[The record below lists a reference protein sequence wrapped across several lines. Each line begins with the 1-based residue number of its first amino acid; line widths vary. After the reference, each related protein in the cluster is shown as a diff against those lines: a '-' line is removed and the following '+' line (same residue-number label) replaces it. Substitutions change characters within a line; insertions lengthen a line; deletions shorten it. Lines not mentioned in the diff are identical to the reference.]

1 MLRAI
6 IAVAGCACA
15 LWATT
20 ARAQTITDRI
30 EQLRTNRQI
39 QHDPDWK
46 GRILG
51 VLHQTPVTIRF
62 VDTPAREAIDALAS
76 TLGIRIVGR
85 YLDDRTGLGIDPV
98 APIDLDAVDEPGL
111 SVLETILEQCSDER
125 APCTWQ
131 LRRGALEVSTKERLA
146 LHGVQEIR
154 YYPVRA
160 VLLDPPNFEGAPDFD
175 LEGALNQMAGGEG
188 GAGAGGSLFDNPGA
202 EPDRPTEAE
211 QARRL
216 ITLITT
222 VIEPDGWARAG
233 GGWGTIR
240 YHDGMLIVRA
250 PDFVH
255 RAIGGYPAPL
265 PMAILRPGRP

>member
-1 MLRAI
+1 MLRVI

-15 LWATT
+15 LLATT

-30 EQLRTNRQI
+30 EQLRPNRQI
-39 QHDPDWK
+39 QRDQDWK
-46 GRILG
+46 SRILG
-51 VLHQTPVTIRF
+51 VLHHTPVTIRF
-62 VDTPAREAIDALAS
+62 VDTPAREAIDALAAS
-76 TLGIRIVGR
+76 LGIRIVGR

-98 APIDLDAVDEPGL
+98 APIDLDTVDEPAL
-111 SVLETILEQCSDER
+111 SILEMILEQCSDDR
-125 APCTWQ
+125 ASCTWQ

-146 LHGVQEIR
+146 LRRVQEIR

-160 VLLDPPNFEGAPDFD
+160 VLLDPPDFEGAPDFD

-188 GAGAGGSLFDNPGA
+188 GAGAGGILFDNPDV

-240 YHDGMLIVRA
+240 YHGGMLIVRA